1 MDINI
6 EISNFQKKIVEVIA
20 ASNMPP
26 IIVRLVLQN
35 ICSDLL
41 ALEKQIAQNEAAQA
55 AAQKGE
61 DNG

>member
-35 ICSDLL
+35 ICGDLL

-55 AAQKGE
+55 AAQKE
-61 DNG
+61 DDNG